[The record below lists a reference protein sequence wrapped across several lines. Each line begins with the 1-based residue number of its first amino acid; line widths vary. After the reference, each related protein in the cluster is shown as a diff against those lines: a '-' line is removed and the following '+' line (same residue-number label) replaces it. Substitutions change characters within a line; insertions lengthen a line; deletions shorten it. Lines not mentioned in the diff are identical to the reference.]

1 MTLPCW
7 EGRHRPM
14 WQPSAVSSGI
24 LEDDATTIMLRS
36 LPASTSLR
44 SLLQMLE
51 PLGRGVYDFVYLPR
65 CTRQRHRIVEL
76 AFLNFVD
83 PVSAQ
88 AAAQIFFRYAHSEP
102 SWGRTRISQARLQG
116 LPNNLAYYCLRFGPD
131 APLDGS
137 AGARDAGS
145 FAHGAATPRHGG
157 PARQR
162 GRSQWRHG
170 LAPGARRKTWN
181 SGDASRAFTE
191 FEHAVARVQEDH
203 AEHNLGN
210 VLCRASGHGRHRSS
224 AQAGS

>member
-1 MTLPCW
+1 M
-7 EGRHRPM
+7 RPAE
-14 WQPSAVSSGI
+14 QPGI
-24 LEDDATTIMLRS
+24 LLLAIRPGRS
-36 LPASTSLR
+36 ARRPGCSCGFFIWR
-44 SLLQMLE
+44 S
-51 PLGRGVYDFVYLPR
+51 R
-65 CTRQRHRIVEL
+65 
-76 AFLNFVD
+76 
-83 PVSAQ
+83 
-88 AAAQIFFRYAHSEP
+88 AAA
-102 SWGRTRISQARLQG
+102 
-116 LPNNLAYYCLRFGPD
+116 
-131 APLDGS
+131 GS

-210 VLCRASGHGRHRSS
+210 AALQHKRFGLGYLTQANCAMRSCGAISLNQIRRVAASLFTP
-224 AQAGS
+224 